1 MTFRS
6 ASSIPHDHRLISR
19 QEAAKLLGC
28 TTQTIANWIEK
39 GAIKGHTIDKYV
51 FVDRQA
57 IESLFDTAADVAR
70 MEETLKERKK
80 ELKAELKNHDEAVID
95 LRNEKSLNV
104 QEKALRAL
112 IDNSL
117 LMAKDTLH
125 DYEAIVVAGALQGK
139 TLTEI
144 AGELKLTG
152 ERVRQILAK
161 AMPKLMS
168 KLDYSEWREENNE
181 LRKKSEELQ
190 KEVDSLRQRVSELG
204 VCRKIEGTPLALD
217 ISKFGFSVRLV
228 NILHKL
234 GCNNLADL
242 LKLDFSSL
250 THYHKL
256 SRSTVQKIEQVLE
269 SIGLRLG
276 MNLNSMSDDDFN
288 NLVSMLSKLT
298 GYTTIEFNTD
308 VEPLKSNTEEKDNDE
323 EKDKYKERL
332 KVHKAIEKSLNK
344 DIVSLER
351 KLAKK
356 EKLFESQKKKL
367 EDANDIISNQKETIR
382 IQREKINSLRQAG
395 EGIKKLDVKLKRV
408 EAELKKLRAG
418 QHLREEKEIALFE
431 HKEATLK
438 TWIKGLEDDLASK
451 REHIKSLEIVQK
463 ELQEENAKLKAQIA
477 EQEKYKIIGGTS

>member
-1 MTFRS
+1 MTFKS

-104 QEKALRAL
+104 QGKALRAL
-112 IDNSL
+112 IDNSV

-161 AMPKLMS
+161 AMPKLLS
-168 KLDYSEWREENNE
+168 KLDYSEWREENNT

-190 KEVDSLRQRVSELG
+190 KEVDYLRQMVSELG

-256 SRSTVQKIEQVLE
+256 SRGTMQKIEQVLE

-288 NLVSMLSKLT
+288 NLVAMLANLT

-308 VEPLKSNTEEKDNDE
+308 VEPLKAETGDKEKE
-323 EKDKYKERL
+323 SF
-332 KVHKAIEKSLNK
+332 KVRKAIEKGLNK
-344 DIVSLER
+344 DIVSLEA

-356 EKLFESQKKKL
+356 DELLESQKKTII
-367 EDANDIISNQKETIR
+367 EACDVISNQKETIR
-382 IQREKINSLRQAG
+382 IQQEEIKSLRKKG
-395 EGIKKLDVKLKRV
+395 ERLIKLDGKLKRV
-408 EAELKKLRAG
+408 EAELKDIKDKRHSRK
-418 QHLREEKEIALFE
+418 QNEIALFE

-451 REHIKSLEIVQK
+451 REHIKSLEIAQK
-463 ELQEENAKLKAQIA
+463 ELQEENAKLKAQVEGGLYA
-477 EQEKYKIIGGTS
+477 EAGNDKL